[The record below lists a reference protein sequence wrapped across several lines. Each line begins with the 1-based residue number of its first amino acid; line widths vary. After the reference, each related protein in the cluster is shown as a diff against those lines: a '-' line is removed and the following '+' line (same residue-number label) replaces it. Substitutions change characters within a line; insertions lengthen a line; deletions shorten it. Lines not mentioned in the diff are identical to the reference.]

1 MANKKAMQQL
11 AAEQNNVVPMT
22 INFRVNTKT
31 GIPVPN
37 SINNVV
43 LALEHDPLLMNT
55 FRYNE
60 FTHEVD
66 VVKPIQQMHI
76 AKGQMVD
83 EIVSLCLNYL
93 EKKYYVLFNDKAF
106 NAAMI
111 QVSRDNAYNPVK
123 EYMERAYQHW
133 DKKER
138 ADSFLPTFLG
148 APMSPV
154 TTLITKLF
162 FVGAVAKVYQPD
174 MKFDYVLDLVGGQG
188 AGKTTLLKRMGGQ
201 YYTDQFTDFKDK
213 DSYAIMLRALILND
227 DEMTATNNSSFED
240 LKKFV
245 STEQLEFRSPYNRRP
260 ERRAKSFVMART
272 TNEDTYLKDK
282 TGERRFLPIM
292 ADLDAQVYHPVTDL
306 KPPLVEQ
313 LWGEFVSYYKAG
325 FSFAL
330 TKDQVQ
336 MLEEHRRNFMYVDAV
351 EDEIERLLQTW
362 HDDFITSNQLASLMG
377 ENNLVTNRALAKKIK
392 YIMDNQPGWRAKKK
406 RIDGL
411 STRGYERRVVTSGH

>member
-1 MANKKAMQQL
+1 
-11 AAEQNNVVPMT
+11 
-22 INFRVNTKT
+22 
-31 GIPVPN
+31 
-37 SINNVV
+37 
-43 LALEHDPLLMNT
+43 
-55 FRYNE
+55 
-60 FTHEVD
+60 
-66 VVKPIQQMHI
+66 
-76 AKGQMVD
+76 
-83 EIVSLCLNYL
+83 
-93 EKKYYVLFNDKAF
+93 
-106 NAAMI
+106 
-111 QVSRDNAYNPVK
+111 
-123 EYMERAYQHW
+123 
-133 DKKER
+133 
-138 ADSFLPTFLG
+138 
-148 APMSPV
+148 
-154 TTLITKLF
+154 
-162 FVGAVAKVYQPD
+162 

-201 YYTDQFTDFKDK
+201 YYTDKFTDFKDK

-245 STEQLEFRSPYNRRP
+245 SAEQLEFRSPYNRRP